1 MRKLPIIA
9 MAVSGAVCAI
19 AADTTVS
26 VSHGFPDQSAYAIAS
41 GTSSVKL
48 NAFHS
53 FVSMNAAS
61 EGHINNFNSSDPCG
75 FHILFR

>member
-41 GTSSVKL
+41 GTSEL
-48 NAFHS
+48 LADFHS
-53 FVSMNAAS
+53 FVSHSMYSGNY
-61 EGHINNFNSSDPCG
+61 ITTFNSSDPCG